1 MLQSEDVDGLCVAG
15 GTEKLC
21 VCTERQ
27 GTDADIP
34 KHKQCFIQDASL
46 TMGAFGPV
54 VLKHSISSLFDFLFF
69 YFHHIS
75 NFVLCSIAFSFV
87 ILSIIL

>member
-54 VLKHSISSLFDFLFF
+54 VLKHSISSLL
-69 YFHHIS
+69 
-75 NFVLCSIAFSFV
+75 FVLNFLIFTIYQ
-87 ILSIIL
+87 ILYCVQ